1 MLRETCPPK
10 KRTLGLVACLTFLI
24 SGCGGGGGGGGGGS
38 SCGDEPDP
46 IGVSVANLN
55 QETHQGLANA
65 RTMLSE
71 TLACGNSSQH
81 HDMARVL
88 IAFVRIAWFLDI
100 PSQGNASTLSGLLE
114 DMAVSLDGQYLL
126 DFIRDDNLNGPTKP
140 VLNAG
145 FPHVARFQDFLAEDL
160 GAQVGLAAKELES
173 VSGGFSAVLSGLFDV
188 PGYELDYGDCQ
199 LVASGLRFL
208 QAKLYLQAVLD
219 LNADLYRIDSR
230 AEAWLSAGEVGPQP
244 YRLFCGLHPDLI
256 VQDQQSTSGR
266 DGFLNS
272 ADYLYSQGSFDTSAQ
287 AQNLLNG
294 IRQALLSGIDD
305 FKRGMQYVDDGNS
318 GDDALYVDSDA
329 QNTFELAL
337 PWIDNVRQAIAG
349 GQPDI
354 PDGSFWDWNGFVDLP
369 GFVLEDSLVFGSAT
383 YSGRVF
389 LPDYDGLPTTVATV
403 DSFDHVQYSSLYQL
417 HSDLTGEFLQD
428 EDILDTWNAM
438 NIAWDEGWVGWALE
452 PAY

>member
-1 MLRETCPPK
+1 MPK
-10 KRTLGLVACLTFLI
+10 VTGPLKNRTLGFIASITIVI
-24 SGCGGGGGGGGGGS
+24 SGCGGGGGGGDS
-38 SCGDEPDP
+38 SCGSEQDP

-65 RTMLSE
+65 LAMLTD

-88 IAFVRIAWFLDI
+88 VSFVRIASFLDI
-100 PSQGNASTLSGLLE
+100 PSGGNTSTLAGLLE
-114 DMAVSLDGQYLL
+114 DMAIVLDGQYLL
-126 DFIRDDNLNGPTKP
+126 DFIRDDNVNEPTKP
-140 VLNAG
+140 LLNAS
-145 FPHVARFQDFLAEDL
+145 FPHVARLQDFLAEDL

-173 VSGGFSAVLSGLFDV
+173 VSGGFSAVLSGLFDI
-188 PGYELDYGDCQ
+188 PSSELDYGDCQ

-208 QAKLYLQAVLD
+208 QVSLYLQAVLD

-230 AEAWLSAGEVGPQP
+230 AEAWQSGGGPQP

-256 VQDQQSTSGR
+256 VQGQQSTSGR

-272 ADYLYSQGSFDTSAQ
+272 ANYLYSQGSFDTSAQ

-305 FKRGMQYVDDGNS
+305 LKRGMQYVDDGNS

-329 QNTFELAL
+329 KNTFDLAL

-349 GQPDI
+349 GQPVI
-354 PDGSFWDWNGFVDLP
+354 PDGSFRDWNGYVELP
-369 GFVLEDSLVFGSAT
+369 GFVLDDSLVFSRAT

-389 LPDYDGLPTTVATV
+389 LPDYTGLPTTVATV
-403 DSFDHVQYSSLYQL
+403 DSFDQVSYSSLPQL
-417 HSDLTGEFLQD
+417 FSNLTGESLQP
-428 EDILDTWNAM
+428 EDVLETWNAM
-438 NIAWDEGWVGWALE
+438 NIAWDEGWIGFALE
-452 PAY
+452 SAY